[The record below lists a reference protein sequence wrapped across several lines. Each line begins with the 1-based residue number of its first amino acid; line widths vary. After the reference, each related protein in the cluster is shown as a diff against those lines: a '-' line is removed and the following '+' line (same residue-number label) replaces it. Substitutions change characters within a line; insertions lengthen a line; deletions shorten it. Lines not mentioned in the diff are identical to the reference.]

1 MFCSPDS
8 LLTRVDSSSE
18 DYELY
23 FELVQLLRQMLIWE
37 GKYRPTADQALH
49 STFFKV
55 GNPNPPLDKPYSCD
69 SPVIFSQSFPP
80 SHVERSCESLS
91 VCLQQEN
98 PPVKNLQRSPV
109 VVPSSYGPTHM
120 MKSWSQKGEE
130 PSKESTHHHSSLSM
144 DSSHS
149 ASSVEVYFSHFRK
162 HRRVMTTPMLRKES
176 FQIVSSPYISSNA
189 SGIITPSATTS
200 PAKTDVSRSLFVSNK
215 SPSFSS
221 PFSLPLRSTLSE
233 DDYRT
238 PTPSAL
244 SLLREGGLPQP
255 PQFKETSSSMHQS
268 ILRISHPPSFDE
280 VSQNRSDSEPQGV
293 MSPILTPLSSLYS
306 DRASFQV
313 TKYPVSKQTLY

>member
-1 MFCSPDS
+1 
-8 LLTRVDSSSE
+8 
-18 DYELY
+18 
-23 FELVQLLRQMLIWE
+23 
-37 GKYRPTADQALH
+37 
-49 STFFKV
+49 
-55 GNPNPPLDKPYSCD
+55 
-69 SPVIFSQSFPP
+69 
-80 SHVERSCESLS
+80 
-91 VCLQQEN
+91 
-98 PPVKNLQRSPV
+98 
-109 VVPSSYGPTHM
+109 M

-313 TKYPVSKQTLY
+313 TKCPVSKQTLY